1 MGVNVDQSDLVP
13 KFTLEN
19 PETSPLMS
27 YRRYDT
33 GLTAT

>member
-1 MGVNVDQSDLVP
+1 VDRLVP

-19 PETSPLMS
+19 PETNPLMS

-33 GLTAT
+33 GMTVT